1 MDTLTLNQRRARDVV
16 VLDLAGRITLGNLDR
31 PLPNALQRL
40 VAEGER
46 SVILDL
52 SKVTYMDSTG
62 LGELVAGYS
71 TLKRNG
77 GRMVLLKLSD
87 RIMDLMTVT
96 KLYTVF
102 DIYDDEAQALESFET
117 PAPIA
122 ATTPVVNAATSRLS

>member
-1 MDTLTLNQRRARDVV
+1 MDNLTLNQRRAGDVV

-46 SVILDL
+46 NLILDL
-52 SKVTYMDSTG
+52 SKITYIDSTG

-77 GRMVLLKLSD
+77 GRLALLNLSD
-87 RIMDLMTVT
+87 RVMDLMTIT

-102 DIYDDEAQALESFET
+102 DIYDNEAQAVESFET
-117 PAPIA
+117 PVTPQA
-122 ATTPVVNAATSRLS
+122 TPVINLATSRLS